1 MGYKTS
7 SFSCLALLLAFS
19 SCIHAFEVMKIF
31 ASDPEFSQFSKAL
44 NDTKLVEQINKRNTI
59 TILALNN
66 GAMSSLSG
74 KSISTLK
81 DILSTHVLLDFYDEK
96 SFFYAHTKHTQMVTL
111 FQASGKAVYD
121 QGFIYVSLI
130 NEGELAFASAVKN
143 APYNSLLV
151 RTLGSQPYNISVVEV
166 SAPIIAPGIDGT
178 PITVAPAPSS
188 PKSNATAPPVAS
200 AEEPAPEVSTTAAP
214 APSKVAES
222 PVESEAPGPVAEE
235 AADASDEAADDKA
248 APASSSASTT
258 NFGLVGAVMAL
269 ASLFVSL

>member
-19 SCIHAFEVMKIF
+19 SCIHAFDVMKIF
-31 ASDPEFSQFSKAL
+31 GSDPEFSQFSKAM
-44 NDTKLVEQINKRNTI
+44 NDTKLAEQINKRNTI

-66 GAMSSLSG
+66 GAMSSLNG
-74 KSISTLK
+74 KSLSTLK

-96 SFFYAHTKHTQMVTL
+96 SFFYANTNHTQIVTL

-178 PITVAPAPSS
+178 PITLAPAPSS
-188 PKSNATAPPVAS
+188 PKSNATAPGAS
-200 AEEPAPEVSTTAAP
+200 AEVPAAEEISTTAAP

-222 PVESEAPGPVAEE
+222 PVEAEAPGPVAEE
-235 AADASDEAADDKA
+235 AADTTEADDKA
-248 APASSSASTT
+248 APASSNASTT
-258 NFGLVGAVMAL
+258 HFGLVGAVMAL
-269 ASLFVSL
+269 ASLFISM